1 MPKLGNE
8 YRAPQEKRKRLFD
21 AKNAGNMCERCGDRF
36 CTAGQLRTHLSNMTC
51 TKRAEKEK
59 AYTDKQ
65 LEKKGLIGVP
75 QHKCVNERC
84 AHMYYEGHGYTVRN
98 RTYCSK
104 GCYDWLTLT
113 CGTQVIE
120 NAEQELFFR
129 MMIAPVKSVPSS
141 PS

>member
-1 MPKLGNE
+1 MPKFGNK
-8 YRAPQEKRKRLFD
+8 YRVPQERRSHIFD
-21 AKNAGNMCERCGDRF
+21 AKKDGNVCERCGDRF
-36 CTAGQLRTHLSNMTC
+36 CTTGQLRTHLSKMTC
-51 TKRAEKEK
+51 IKRAEKEK

-65 LEKKGLIGVP
+65 LEEKGLIGVP

-84 AHMYYEGHGYTVRN
+84 AHTYYEGHGYTVRN

-120 NAEQELFFR
+120 NDEQERIFR
-129 MMIAPVKSVPSS
+129 LMIAPVKPVLPSS
-141 PS
+141 